1 MVSWVSASKSHTG
14 KVRRVNEDALIGLD
28 SQGFWAVAD
37 GMGGHA
43 AGDYASQSITA
54 RFSQMSF
61 ADKTLSEVVQSLD
74 DNLNDVNQQM
84 INYAREHEA
93 SAVGST
99 VAAMHLGEN
108 QIGLSYWVG
117 DSRVYQYRN
126 NDLKLLSRDHS
137 LVQELIDLGEL
148 TEESAINYPSKNV
161 ITRAI
166 GANRQVYSEI
176 KMFDYQLGD
185 VYLICSD
192 GLTNEVEDKELLMLI
207 QSYSEDIEK
216 LADVTMDAALENTA
230 SDNISFVYVKI
241 TGC

>member
-1 MVSWVSASKSHTG
+1 MISWTSAGESHTG
-14 KVRRVNEDALIGLD
+14 KVRSVNEDALIRLD

-43 AGDYASQSITA
+43 AGDYASQSITS
-54 RFSQMSF
+54 RFSQMHF
-61 ADKTLSEVVQSLD
+61 AEKSLNEVAQALD
-74 DNLNDVNQQM
+74 DNLNEVNQQM
-84 INYAREHEA
+84 IDYARERDV

-99 VAAMHLGEN
+99 VAAMHLGAHR
-108 QIGLSYWVG
+108 IGMSYWIG
-117 DSRVYQYRN
+117 DSRIYQYRDN
-126 NDLKLLSRDHS
+126 TLTCLSRDHS

-148 TEESAINYPSKNV
+148 SEENAINHPSKNV

-176 KMFDYQLGD
+176 TLFDYQQND
-185 VYLICSD
+185 IYLICSD

-207 QSYSEDIEK
+207 QSYGDD
-216 LADVTMDAALENTA
+216 LAHLSRMTLDAALENTA

-241 TGC
+241 TT

>member
-1 MVSWVSASKSHTG
+1 MTSWVSASQSHTG
-14 KVRRVNEDALIGLD
+14 KVRRVNEDALISLD

-54 RFSQMSF
+54 RFSQMNF
-61 ADKTLSEVVQSLD
+61 LDKSLSAVAQALD
-74 DNLNDVNQQM
+74 DNLNDVNQHM
-84 INYAREHEA
+84 IDYAREQQA

-99 VAAMHLGEN
+99 VASMFLGSDH
-108 QIGLSYWVG
+108 IGMAYWVG

-126 NDLKLLSRDHS
+126 NQLKLLSRDHS

-148 TEESAINYPSKNV
+148 TEETAVNYPSKNV

-176 KMFDYQLGD
+176 HLFDYQVD
-185 VYLICSD
+185 DIYVICSD

-207 QSYSEDIEK
+207 QTHGDDVDR
-216 LADVTMDAALENTA
+216 LAEVTLDAAMENLA
-230 SDNISFVYVKI
+230 SDNISFVFVKV
-241 TGC
+241 TG

>member
-1 MVSWVSASKSHTG
+1 MVSWVSAAKSHTG
-14 KVRRVNEDALIGLD
+14 KVRSVNEDALIRLD
-28 SQGFWAVAD
+28 SQSFWAVAD

-43 AGDYASQSITA
+43 AGDYASQSITS

-61 ADKTLSEVVQSLD
+61 SDKSLSEVVESLD
-74 DNLNDVNQQM
+74 ANLNEVNQHM
-84 INYAREHEA
+84 IEYAQQREA

-99 VAAMHLGEN
+99 VAAMHLGSH
-108 QIGLSYWVG
+108 QIGMSYWIG

-126 NDLKLLSRDHS
+126 NQLRLLSRDHS

-148 TEESAINYPSKNV
+148 TEESAVNYPSKNI

-176 KMFDYQLGD
+176 QLFDYQIGD
-185 VYLICSD
+185 IYLICSD

-207 QSYSEDIEK
+207 QSYGDDIDN
-216 LADVTMDAALENTA
+216 LADITLDAALENFA
-230 SDNISFVYVKI
+230 SDNISFVFIKI
-241 TGC
+241 CH